1 MSCRIK
7 NFSMFKSAETGN
19 AMDMMNFNQGNPT
32 AVLAMPQIITDKETA
47 ASIEANT
54 ENAGDIITY
63 VSSMNFLT
71 GLLLKGPMQY
81 LYGMIRSMQ
90 LLILTSLL
98 DVEYPPHM
106 TIFY

>member
-1 MSCRIK
+1 
-7 NFSMFKSAETGN
+7 MFKSAETGI
-19 AMDMMNFNQGNPT
+19 AVDLMNFNGGKPT
-32 AVLAMPQIITDKETA
+32 AVMAVPQIMTDKETA
-47 ASIEANT
+47 ASIAGST

-63 VSSMNFLT
+63 VASMNFLT
-71 GLLLKGPMQY
+71 GFLLKGPMQY
-81 LYGMIRSMQ
+81 LYGMIRAMQ